1 MKIKFIPKTL
11 VSVKKLLAFK
21 LLICLI
27 LANLTTLNAQETQT
41 EKDTV
46 SLQEVVLQM
55 GRLQPM
61 QDEGK
66 IVTQITAKEIEQMPV
81 QSLSEVLDFE
91 PGLDIRQ
98 RGAGDIQADIS
109 IRGGTF
115 DQNMILLNGINVSN
129 PQTGH
134 NTLNLPIDLSA
145 VDKIEIIKGAGAK
158 LYGFNAFS
166 GAVNF
171 VSGKQKSPLKVRLT
185 GGDFGYLK
193 TSAQSQFKTGKLLQH
208 SVNTSYAKSD
218 GDYNNTDFKTGNVFY
233 HGKLSLQKTKV
244 ELMAGYADKA
254 FGANSFFTP
263 KYPNQF
269 EETSTQLA
277 ALKFQQQFKNL
288 NLQANAYAYR
298 SNDRFELFRNNAPDW
313 YTNHNYHQTD
323 VVAGQVKANY
333 YNNFGKTSLYSEIRQ
348 EKIKSNV
355 LGEST
360 QDTISDENLLHT
372 PTKDGFFTKD
382 YKRTIGDI
390 TLGHQIRFEN
400 LILNATLKT
409 LFFESSAKL
418 YPGADLAYSF
428 NRSQEVVFSVN
439 SSMRLPTF
447 TDLFYEGPTQKSNP
461 NLEAEEAVTYD
472 LSYQFKNSKVGFYTS
487 IFYRDATNL
496 IDWAVAE
503 GEEIYR
509 SKNIASLSTYGA
521 EVSTAVNLTKW
532 SSGVLQEL
540 RVGYSFL
547 ENQQPNNNTV
557 SSYVNDYLKHKVN
570 ANLVLVPF
578 SDLTMSLGG
587 VFQKR
592 NGKYERYINT
602 ISQGMQAYE
611 SFVNLKANASY
622 SWKKFRFFANL
633 YNILDAEVYDYGNI
647 PLPGRWL
654 KVGVEYSI

>member
-1 MKIKFIPKTL
+1 MKIKLIPKTL
-11 VSVKKLLAFK
+11 ISVKKSLTFM
-21 LLICLI
+21 LLISLV
-27 LANLTTLNAQETQT
+27 LGNLTTLNAQETQT

-46 SLQEVVLQM
+46 GLQEVVLQM

-66 IVTQITAKEIEQMPV
+66 IVTQITAAEIQQIPV
-81 QSLSEVLDFE
+81 NSISEILDFE

-98 RGAGDIQADIS
+98 RGAADIQADIS

-208 SVNTSYAKSD
+208 SVTTSYAKSD
-218 GDYNNTDFKTGNVFY
+218 GDYDNTDFKTGNVFY
-233 HGKLSLQKTKV
+233 HGKLNLQKTKV

-263 KYPNQF
+263 KFPNQF
-269 EETSTQLA
+269 EETSTQLG
-277 ALKFQQQFKNL
+277 ALKFQQQFKKL

-298 SNDRFELFRNNAPDW
+298 SNDRFELFRDNAPDW
-313 YTNHNYHQTD
+313 YGQHNYHQTD
-323 VVAGQVKANY
+323 VLAGQVKANY
-333 YNNFGKTSLYSEIRQ
+333 YHAYGKTSLYTEIRQ
-348 EKIKSNV
+348 ESIKSNV
-355 LGEST
+355 LGEAT
-360 QDTISDENLLHT
+360 QDTISDHNWLYT
-372 PTKDGFFTKD
+372 PTKDGFFTKK
-382 YKRTIGDI
+382 YKRNIGDI
-390 TLGHQIRFEN
+390 SLGHQLRFRDFV
-400 LILNATLKT
+400 LNATLKT
-409 LFFESSAKL
+409 LFFENSVKL

-428 NRSQEVVFSVN
+428 NRSQELVFSVN

-461 NLEAEEAVTYD
+461 NLKAEEAVTYD
-472 LSYQFKNSKVGFYTS
+472 LSYQFKNPTIGFYTS

-496 IDWAVAE
+496 IDWALAE
-503 GEEIYR
+503 DEEIYR
-509 SKNIASLSTYGA
+509 SKNIASLSSYGL
-521 EVSTAVNLTKW
+521 EVSAAVNLTKW
-532 SSGVLQEL
+532 SSGVLQDL
-540 RVGYSFL
+540 RIGYSFL
-547 ENQQPNNNTV
+547 ENRQPNNNTV
-557 SSYVNDYLKHKVN
+557 SSYINDYLKHKVN
-570 ANLVLVPF
+570 ANLVLAPI
-578 SDLTMSLGG
+578 SDFTISLGG

-592 NGKYERYINT
+592 NGKFERYRNT
-602 ISQGMQAYE
+602 VSQGMQAYK

-622 SWKKFRFFANL
+622 RVDKFTIFANL
-633 YNILDAEVYDYGNI
+633 YNILDTEVYDYGNI